1 MSIHLSSKI
10 SFCNWWTP
18 WGSTPGNRWLFSHL
32 ASLQFFCTI
41 ALRCFLWR
49 VCMAM
54 KLWKKK
60 CIDEISLVLF
70 TPLIYFRIENPS
82 AWWEL
87 NWNSVCRISLRL
99 GLLALW
105 RGGIAI
111 HFGGFLFS
119 GMKRKQSCFSLKYL
133 VASSV
138 RFAEIVA
145 NVDLFDFSFNI
156 FLNLM
161 ADNTQISLAYQA
173 TLFIATETEHLTSV
187 V

>member
-60 CIDEISLVLF
+60 VHWWNFSGAFYPIDILPHRKSKCMVG
-70 TPLIYFRIENPS
+70 
-82 AWWEL
+82 
-87 NWNSVCRISLRL
+87 NSVCRISLRL

-119 GMKRKQSCFSLKYL
+119 GMKRKQCCFSLKYL
-133 VASSV
+133 VSSSV

-173 TLFIATETEHLTSV
+173 TLFTATETEHLTSV